1 MKGLLNSG
9 EIYGIFRVMS
19 PNIVL
24 VKVIIILFTEEDMRF
39 SNAYHFLGVTSNF
52 ERPRVTSI
60 SDATY
65 FLQNLM
71 KSKSDIFPK
80 LSVTLNGRLGISL
93 GKRCVTLNFLVQFE
107 CIMISPKIKRDTER
121 PFGDIAGE
129 TVCHA

>member
-9 EIYGIFRVMS
+9 EIYGIFRVMA

-39 SNAYHFLGVTSNF
+39 SNSYHFLAVTSNF
-52 ERPRVTSI
+52 ERPLVTSI
-60 SDATY
+60 SDATW
-65 FLQNLM
+65 FLQNLI
-71 KSKSDIFPK
+71 KSKSQIY
-80 LSVTLNGRLGISL
+80 L
-93 GKRCVTLNFLVQFE
+93 
-107 CIMISPKIKRDTER
+107 KIKRDTER